1 MAIVRG
7 IPGRERDPVRVAA
20 LRGKSC
26 RESEAEFAACLTGT
40 WREEHL
46 FNLESALRLYN
57 AVRERVTAYKARLL
71 EEIRALETEERH
83 KRPPPHGGGVAAA
96 LPHRLGGRIPPHD
109 PPQGPLDGNV
119 RHRTHARDLVYH
131 MLRYG
136 QSYVDIG
143 ESTY

>member
-1 MAIVRG
+1 MAIVRA

-26 RESEAEFAACLTGT
+26 REWEAEFAACLTGT

-46 FNLESALRLYN
+46 FNLESSLRLFN

-83 KRPPPHGGGVAAA
+83 EAAA
-96 LPHRLGGRIPPHD
+96 AAWRRCRSGAPAPPWG
-109 PPQGPLDGNV
+109 PPRQAIRGVHVSAAPV
-119 RHRTHARDLVYH
+119 PPTHATGRE
-131 MLRYG
+131 
-136 QSYVDIG
+136 I
-143 ESTY
+143 

>member
-1 MAIVRG
+1 MAIVRA

-46 FNLESALRLYN
+46 FNLESSLRLYN

-83 KRPPPHGGGVAAA
+83 ERPPPHGGGVAPA
-96 LPHRLGGRIPPHD
+96 LPHRLGGH
-109 PPQGPLDGNV
+109 
-119 RHRTHARDLVYH
+119 LVK
-131 MLRYG
+131 R
-136 QSYVDIG
+136 SAA
-143 ESTY
+143 ST